1 MAYQLT
7 VSRPGVALVVGGS
20 GGAGAGIACA
30 LAASG
35 VDVAL
40 TYHSNATKADNLRK
54 GLVDTGIDCSAWQ
67 LDLMRQQSV
76 EDVIKGVAERHGE
89 INTLIY
95 AAGPRFE
102 LAPIGETSPEE
113 LSRVMKAE
121 TLGFHRLVHSAL
133 PYLRQVQG
141 AIVAC
146 TTMANHRILKGD
158 GLSAAPKAAIDSL
171 IRQLA
176 VEEGR
181 YLVRANSVCIGSMD
195 FGMGAVDSGSSVTK
209 DMTPEQWAG
218 LKRSIPLGRR
228 LGRKDEVAAAVMFLA
243 SDQARFVTGQFIVVD
258 GGQSV

>member
-7 VSRPGVALVVGGS
+7 VSRPGVALVIGGS

-30 LAASG
+30 LAACG
-35 VDVAL
+35 VDIAIS
-40 TYHSNATKADNLRK
+40 YNSNATKAENLRRD
-54 GLVDTGIDCSAWQ
+54 LIDTGIDCSVWK

-76 EDVIKGVAERHGE
+76 EDVVKGVAERHGG

-102 LAPIGETSPEE
+102 LTPIGQTEPEE
-113 LSRVMKAE
+113 LNRVMIAE
-121 TLGFHRLVHSAL
+121 TLGFHRLVHSVL
-133 PYLRQVQG
+133 PYLRKTEG

-181 YLVRANSVCIGSMD
+181 HLVRANSVCIGSMD
-195 FGMGAVDSGSSVTK
+195 FGMGSIDSGSSVTK
-209 DMTPEQWAG
+209 DMTPEQWTG

-228 LGRKDEVAAAVMFLA
+228 LGRKEELAAAVMFLA
-243 SDQARFVTGQFIVVD
+243 SDQASFVTGQFLVVD

>member
-1 MAYQLT
+1 MAYHLT
-7 VSRPGVALVVGGS
+7 VSRPGAALVVGGS

-35 VDVAL
+35 VDVAIS
-40 TYHSNATKADNLRK
+40 YNANATKAEDLRK
-54 GLVDTGIDCSAWQ
+54 TLVDTGIDCSAWQ
-67 LDLMRQQSV
+67 LDLMRQQSI
-76 EDVIKGVAERHGE
+76 EDVLEGVAERHGG

-102 LAPIGETSPEE
+102 LAPIGQTAPEE
-113 LSRVMKAE
+113 LSRVMMAE

-133 PYLRQVQG
+133 PHLRKAQG

-146 TTMANHRILKGD
+146 TTMANYRVLQGD
-158 GLSAAPKAAIDSL
+158 ALSAAPKAAIDSL

-195 FGMGAVDSGSSVTK
+195 FGMAAIDSGSSVTK

-228 LGRKDEVAAAVMFLA
+228 LGRTEELAAAVMFLA
-243 SDQARFVTGQFIVVD
+243 SDQASFVTGQFLVVD